1 MKKIGLIAGMSYESS
16 VSYYIGI
23 NKLIN
28 ERLGGLNSAEIL
40 LSSVNFEPIEKAQ
53 KQNEWQKAG
62 EILANHAKILKHGGT
77 DFILIPC
84 TKSMI

>member
-23 NKLIN
+23 NRLIN

-40 LSSVNFEPIEKAQ
+40 LSSVNFEPIEKTQ
-53 KQNEWQKAG
+53 RQNE
-62 EILANHAKILKHGGT
+62 
-77 DFILIPC
+77 
-84 TKSMI
+84 